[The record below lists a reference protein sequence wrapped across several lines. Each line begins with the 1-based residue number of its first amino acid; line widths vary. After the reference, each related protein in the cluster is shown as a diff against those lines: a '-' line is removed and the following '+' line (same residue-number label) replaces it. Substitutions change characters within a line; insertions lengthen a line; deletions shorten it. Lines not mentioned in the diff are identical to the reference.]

1 MKKSLK
7 HGIITSNGIGGECM
21 NLLYL
26 QYAVEIEK
34 TGSINKAAE
43 NLYMGQPNL
52 SRAIKE
58 LEASLGITVFAR
70 SSKGMIPTPQGEE
83 FLHYAKKVL
92 NEVDIIENLYK
103 NGEAKKQQF
112 SISVPRA
119 SYIAHAFT
127 EFSKKVGRYEKT
139 ELFYKET
146 NALRAIKNIFEQ
158 DYHLGIVRYACK
170 NSAHF
175 KKMFEEKGLTFET
188 VTEFTYLIVMSQ
200 EHPLAGYDEI
210 RFSDLTP
217 YTEIAHADPYVPSLS
232 MSVVKKDELPDN
244 TNHRIFVF
252 ERASQFELLSE
263 NPNTFMWVSPVPE
276 PMMKRYGLV
285 QKPCVD
291 NTKRYMDLLIYR
303 KDYVLSEMDKM
314 FITEL
319 CDAKRKFIK

>member
-1 MKKSLK
+1 
-7 HGIITSNGIGGECM
+7 M

-58 LEASLGITVFAR
+58 LEASLGITIFSR
-70 SSKGMIPTPQGEE
+70 SSKGMTITPQGEE

-103 NGEAKKQQF
+103 NGVVKKEHF

-119 SYIAHAFT
+119 SYISHAFT
-127 EFSKKVGRYEKT
+127 SFSKKIQGYEKT

-146 NALRAIKNIFEQ
+146 NALRAVKNILEQ

-170 NSAHF
+170 NNANF
-175 KKMFEEKGLTFET
+175 KRMFEEKGLVFET
-188 VTEFTYLIVMSQ
+188 ITEFTYCLIMSRQ
-200 EHPLAGYDEI
+200 HPLAQLDEI
-210 RFSDLTP
+210 HYSDLTP

-232 MSVVKKDELPDN
+232 MSAVKKEELPDN
-244 TNHRIFVF
+244 ISHRIFVF
-252 ERASQFELLSE
+252 ERASQFELLSD
-263 NPNTFMWVSPVPE
+263 NANTFMWVSPVPE
-276 PMMKRYGLV
+276 RVLERYDLV

-291 NTKRYMDLLIYR
+291 NTKKYMDLLIYR
-303 KDYVLSEMDKM
+303 RDHVLSELDKM

-319 CDAKRKFIK
+319 CDAKRKYLK

>member
-1 MKKSLK
+1 
-7 HGIITSNGIGGECM
+7 M

-34 TGSINKAAE
+34 TGSLNRAAE

-58 LEASLGITVFAR
+58 LEASLGITIFAR
-70 SSKGMIPTPQGEE
+70 SSKGMVPTPQGEE

-92 NEVDIIENLYK
+92 DEVDIIENLYK
-103 NGEAKKQQF
+103 NGEARKEQF

-127 EFSKKVGRYEKT
+127 EFSKKVSGYPKT

-146 NALRAIKNIFEQ
+146 NALRAVKNILEQ

-170 NSAHF
+170 NNANF
-175 KKMFEEKGLTFET
+175 KRMLEEKGLAFET
-188 VTEFTYLIVMSQ
+188 VTEFTYCLILSKS
-200 EHPLAGYDEI
+200 HPLAEQAEI
-210 RFSDLTP
+210 RYADLAP

-232 MSVVKKDELPDN
+232 MAAVKKEELPDD
-244 TNHRIFVF
+244 TSHRIFVF

-263 NPNTFMWVSPVPE
+263 NTSTFMWVSPVPARVLA
-276 PMMKRYGLV
+276 RYGLV

-291 NTKRYMDLLIYR
+291 NTKKYMDLLIYR
-303 KDYVLSEMDKM
+303 KDYVLSEMDKI

-319 CDAKRKFIK
+319 CDAKRRFIQ

>member
-1 MKKSLK
+1 MKE
-7 HGIITSNGIGGECM
+7 IGDYFM

-70 SSKGMIPTPQGEE
+70 SSKGMVPTPQGEE
-83 FLHYAKKVL
+83 FLHYAKKL
-92 NEVDIIENLYK
+92 LLEVDMIEGLYK
-103 NGEAKKQQF
+103 NGEAKREQF

-119 SYIAHAFT
+119 SYIAEAFT
-127 EFSKKVGRYEKT
+127 QFSKKISGYEKT

-146 NALRAIKNIFEQ
+146 NALRAVKNILEK

-170 NSAHF
+170 NNDNF
-175 KKMFEEKGLTFET
+175 KKMFEEKGLRFET
-188 VTEFTYLIVMSQ
+188 ITEFTYRLVMSKK
-200 EHPLAGYDEI
+200 HPLAGLDEI
-210 RFSDLTP
+210 RYSDLVS

-232 MSVVKKDELPDN
+232 MASVKKDELPDN
-244 TNHRIFVF
+244 VSHRIFVF

-263 NPNTFMWVSPVPE
+263 NTDTFMWVSPVPDRVLE
-276 PMMKRYGLV
+276 RFGLV
-285 QKPCVD
+285 QKTCAD
-291 NTKRYMDLLIYR
+291 NTKKYMDLLIYR
-303 KDYVLSEMDKM
+303 NDYKLSELDKI

>member
-1 MKKSLK
+1 
-7 HGIITSNGIGGECM
+7 M

-70 SSKGMIPTPQGEE
+70 SSKGMLPTPQGEE
-83 FLHYAKKVL
+83 FLHYAKKIL

-103 NGEAKKQQF
+103 AGEARKELF

-119 SYIAHAFT
+119 SYIAYAFT
-127 EFSKKVGRYEKT
+127 EFSKKVTDHEKT

-146 NALRAIKNIFEQ
+146 NALRAIKNILEQ

-170 NSAHF
+170 NNSNF
-175 KKMFEEKGLTFET
+175 KKMFEEKGLVFET
-188 VTEFTYLIVMSQ
+188 VTEFTYRLVMS
-200 EHPLAGYDEI
+200 EDHPLAKLDDIHY
-210 RFSDLTP
+210 SDLIP

-232 MSVVKKDELPDN
+232 MSSVRKEELPEN
-244 TNHRIFVF
+244 INHRIFVF

-263 NPNTFMWVSPVPE
+263 NTNTFMWVSPVPE
-276 PMMKRYGLV
+276 RVLKRYGLV
-285 QKPCVD
+285 QKPCSD
-291 NTKRYMDLLIYR
+291 NTKKYMDLLIYR
-303 KDYVLSEMDKM
+303 KDYVLSSLDKI

-319 CDAKRKFIK
+319 CEAKRKFIR

>member
-1 MKKSLK
+1 
-7 HGIITSNGIGGECM
+7 M

-70 SSKGMIPTPQGEE
+70 SSKGMVPTPQGEE

-92 NEVDIIENLYK
+92 REVEMLENLYR
-103 NGEAKKQQF
+103 GAETKKEQF

-127 EFSKKVGRYEKT
+127 EFSKKVGGYEKT

-146 NALRAIKNIFEQ
+146 NALRAVKNILEH

-170 NSAHF
+170 NSRNF
-175 KKMFEEKGLTFET
+175 ENMFEEKGLAFET
-188 VTEFTYLIVMSQ
+188 VTEFTYCLVMSK
-200 EHPLAGYDEI
+200 EHPLAARENI
-210 RFSDLTP
+210 RYADLAP

-232 MSVVKKDELPDN
+232 MSSVKKEELPDD
-244 TNHRIFVF
+244 TNHRIFIF
-252 ERASQFELLSE
+252 ERASQYELLSE
-263 NPNTFMWVSPVPE
+263 NRNTFMWVSPAPE
-276 PMMKRYGLV
+276 RMLRRYGLV

-291 NTKRYMDLLIYR
+291 NTKKYTDLLIYR
-303 KDYVLSEMDKM
+303 KDHVLSELDRM
-314 FITEL
+314 FIDEL
-319 CDAKRKFIK
+319 YDAKRRFIK

>member
-1 MKKSLK
+1 
-7 HGIITSNGIGGECM
+7 M

-26 QYAVEIEK
+26 QYAVEIER

-58 LEASLGITVFAR
+58 LEASLGITIFAR
-70 SSKGMIPTPQGEE
+70 SSRGMVATPQGEE
-83 FLHYAKKVL
+83 FLHYAKKIL
-92 NEVDIIENLYK
+92 SEVDIIENLYK
-103 NGEAKKQQF
+103 NGESKKEHF

-119 SYIAHAFT
+119 SYITHAFA
-127 EFSKKVGRYEKT
+127 EFSKKVACYEKT

-146 NALRAIKNIFEQ
+146 NALRAIKNILEQ

-170 NSAHF
+170 NHANF
-175 KKMFEEKGLTFET
+175 KKMFEEKGLVFET
-188 VTEFTYLIVMSQ
+188 VTEFTYRLVMSKN
-200 EHPLAGYDEI
+200 HPLAGLDEI
-210 RFSDLTP
+210 HYSDLTP

-232 MSVVKKDELPDN
+232 MSAVKKEELPDN

-263 NPNTFMWVSPVPE
+263 NTNTFMWVSPLPE
-276 PMMKRYGLV
+276 PVTERYGLI
-285 QKPCVD
+285 QKPCGD

>member
-1 MKKSLK
+1 
-7 HGIITSNGIGGECM
+7 M

-34 TGSINKAAE
+34 TGSINRAAE

-58 LEASLGITVFAR
+58 LEASLGITIFTR
-70 SSKGMIPTPQGEE
+70 SSKGMVPTLQGEE

-92 NEVDIIENLYK
+92 SEVDIIENLYK
-103 NGEAKKQQF
+103 NGETKKEQF

-127 EFSKKVGRYEKT
+127 EFSQKVKKYAKT

-146 NALRAIKNIFEQ
+146 NALRAVKNILEH

-170 NSAHF
+170 NNSNF
-175 KKMFEEKGLTFET
+175 KKMFEEKGILFET
-188 VTEFTYLIVMSQ
+188 VTEFTYRLVMSKK
-200 EHPLAGYDEI
+200 HPLAEKSKICY
-210 RFSDLTP
+210 SDLTP

-232 MSVVKKDELPDN
+232 MASVKNEELPNN
-244 TNHRIFVF
+244 TSHRIFVF

-263 NPNTFMWVSPVPE
+263 NTDTFMWVSPVPE
-276 PMMKRYGLV
+276 RILERYGLV
-285 QKPCVD
+285 QKPCDD
-291 NTKRYMDLLIYR
+291 NTKKYMDLLIYR
-303 KDYVLSEMDKM
+303 KDYVLSELDKI

-319 CDAKRKFIK
+319 CDSKRKFIK

>member
-1 MKKSLK
+1 
-7 HGIITSNGIGGECM
+7 M

-58 LEASLGITVFAR
+58 LEASLGIAIFAR
-70 SSKGMIPTPQGEE
+70 SSKGMVPTPQGEE
-83 FLHYAKKVL
+83 FLHYAKKIL
-92 NEVDIIENLYK
+92 SEVDIIENLYK
-103 NGEAKKQQF
+103 TGATRKAQF
-112 SISVPRA
+112 SISVPRS
-119 SYIAHAFT
+119 SYISHAFA
-127 EFSKKVGRYEKT
+127 EFSKKVGHYEKT

-146 NALRAIKNIFEQ
+146 NALRAVKNILEH
-158 DYHLGIVRYACK
+158 DYHLGIIRYACK
-170 NSAHF
+170 NNPNF
-175 KKMFEEKGLTFET
+175 KKMLEEKGLVFET
-188 VTEFTYLIVMSQ
+188 VTEFTYRLVMS
-200 EHPLAGYDEI
+200 EKHPLALCDEI
-210 RFSDLTP
+210 HYSDLTS
-217 YTEIAHADPYVPSLS
+217 YIEIAHADPYVPSVS
-232 MSVVKKDELPDN
+232 MSAVRKEELPDN

-263 NPNTFMWVSPVPE
+263 NTKTFMWVSPVPE
-276 PMMKRYGLV
+276 SVLRRYGLV

-291 NTKRYMDLLIYR
+291 NTKKYMDLLIYR
-303 KDYVLSEMDKM
+303 RDYVLSEMDKI

>member
-1 MKKSLK
+1 
-7 HGIITSNGIGGECM
+7 M

-34 TGSINKAAE
+34 TGSISKAAE

-58 LEASLGITVFAR
+58 LEASLGIAIFSR
-70 SSKGMIPTPQGEE
+70 SSKGMVPTARGEE

-92 NEVDIIENLYK
+92 NEIDVIENLYK
-103 NGEAKKQQF
+103 NGEKKKEQF

-119 SYIAHAFT
+119 SYIAHAFV
-127 EFSKKVGRYEKT
+127 EFSKKVQGYEKT

-158 DYHLGIVRYACK
+158 DYHLGIVRYAYK
-170 NSAHF
+170 NGGNF
-175 KKMFEEKGLTFET
+175 KKMFEEKGLAFET
-188 VTEFTYLIVMSQ
+188 VTEFTYRLVMS
-200 EHPLAGYDEI
+200 EKHPLARLEEI
-210 RFSDLTP
+210 RYADLSP
-217 YTEIAHADPYVPSLS
+217 YVEIAHADPYVPSLS
-232 MSVVKKDELPDN
+232 MSAIKKEELPDN

-263 NPNTFMWVSPVPE
+263 NTQTFMWLSPVPE
-276 PMMKRYGLV
+276 PMLRRYGLV
-285 QKPCVD
+285 QKTCSD

-303 KDYVLSEMDKM
+303 KDYTLSEIDKM
-314 FITEL
+314 FVTEL
-319 CDAKRKFIK
+319 CEAKRTFVR

>member
-1 MKKSLK
+1 
-7 HGIITSNGIGGECM
+7 M

-26 QYAVEIEK
+26 QYAVEIAK

-58 LEASLGITVFAR
+58 LEASLGITVFVR
-70 SSKGMIPTPQGEE
+70 SSKGMFPTPQGEE

-92 NEVDIIENLYK
+92 NEVDIIEHLYK
-103 NGEAKKQQF
+103 NSAVKKEQF
-112 SISVPRA
+112 SISVPRS

-127 EFSKKVGRYEKT
+127 EFSKKVSHYEKT

-146 NALRAIKNIFEQ
+146 NALRAIKNILEQ
-158 DYHLGIVRYACK
+158 DYHLGIIRYACK
-170 NSAHF
+170 NHANF
-175 KKMFEEKGLTFET
+175 KKMFEEKGLIFET
-188 VTEFTYLIVMSQ
+188 VTEFTYRLIMS
-200 EHPLAGYDEI
+200 ENHPLASQDEI
-210 RFSDLTP
+210 RYSDLTP
-217 YTEIAHADPYVPSLS
+217 YTEIAHADPYVPSIS
-232 MSVVKKDELPDN
+232 MSAIKKEELPDN

-263 NPNTFMWVSPVPE
+263 NTSTFMWVAPVPE
-276 PMMKRYGLV
+276 PVLKRYGLI
-285 QKPCVD
+285 QKPCID
-291 NTKRYMDLLIYR
+291 NTKKYMDLLIYR
-303 KDYVLSEMDKM
+303 KDYMLSEMDKI

>member
-1 MKKSLK
+1 
-7 HGIITSNGIGGECM
+7 M

-58 LEASLGITVFAR
+58 LEASLGISIFAR
-70 SSKGMIPTPQGEE
+70 SSKGMVPTPQGDE

-103 NGEAKKQQF
+103 NGGEKTSCF

-119 SYIAHAFT
+119 TYIAYAFT
-127 EFSKKVGRYEKT
+127 EFSKKVGDSSKT

-146 NALRAIKNIFEQ
+146 NALRAVKNILEQ
-158 DYHLGIVRYACK
+158 DYHLGIVRYNNK
-170 NSAHF
+170 NNANF
-175 KKMFEEKGLTFET
+175 KKMFEEKGLTHEI
-188 VTEFTYLIVMSQ
+188 VTEFTYRLVMSKD
-200 EHPLAGYDEI
+200 HPLAQLDEI
-210 RFSDLTP
+210 HYADLEP

-232 MSVVKKDELPDN
+232 MSAVKKEELPDN
-244 TNHRIFVF
+244 IKHRIFVF
-252 ERASQFELLSE
+252 ERASQFELLSD
-263 NPNTFMWVSPVPE
+263 NTNTFMWVSPVPE
-276 PMMKRYGLV
+276 PTLDRFGLIQRPCTDND
-285 QKPCVD
+285 QKY
-291 NTKRYMDLLIYR
+291 TDLLIYP
-303 KDYVLSEMDKM
+303 KGYSLSELDKL

-319 CDAKRKFIK
+319 CEAKRKFIK

>member
-1 MKKSLK
+1 
-7 HGIITSNGIGGECM
+7 M

-58 LEASLGITVFAR
+58 LEASLGIVIFTR
-70 SSKGMIPTPQGEE
+70 SSRGMVPTPRGEE

-92 NEVDIIENLYK
+92 SDVDIIENLYRH
-103 NGEAKKQQF
+103 GGDQKKQF
-112 SISVPRA
+112 SISVPRT
-119 SYIAHAFT
+119 SYIAHAFV
-127 EFSKKVGRYEKT
+127 EFSKKLGNYQKT

-146 NALRAIKNIFEQ
+146 NALRAIKNILEH

-170 NSAHF
+170 NSEHF
-175 KKMFEEKGLTFET
+175 KRMFEEKGLVFET
-188 VTEFTYLIVMSQ
+188 ITEFTYGLVMS
-200 EHPLAGYDEI
+200 EKHPLASLDEI
-210 RFSDLTP
+210 RYEDLTP

-232 MSVVKKDELPDN
+232 MASVRKEELPDN

-263 NPNTFMWVSPVPE
+263 NTSTFMWVSPVPA
-276 PMMKRYGLV
+276 PILARYGLV
-285 QKPCVD
+285 QRRSAD
-291 NTKRYMDLLIYR
+291 NTKQYMDLLIYR
-303 KDYVLSEMDKM
+303 KDYVLSELDRL

-319 CDAKRKFIK
+319 CDAKRKFVK

>member
-1 MKKSLK
+1 
-7 HGIITSNGIGGECM
+7 M

-34 TGSINKAAE
+34 TGSINRAAE

-52 SRAIKE
+52 SRAIKD
-58 LEASLGITVFAR
+58 LETSLGITIFAR
-70 SSKGMIPTPQGEE
+70 SSKGMVPTPQGEE

-92 NEVDIIENLYK
+92 QEVDIIENLYK
-103 NGEAKKQQF
+103 NGEPQKELF
-112 SISVPRA
+112 SISVPRS
-119 SYIAHAFT
+119 SYISHAFT
-127 EFSKKVGRYEKT
+127 EFSKKVSCYEKT

-146 NALRAIKNIFEQ
+146 NALRAVKNILEQ

-170 NSAHF
+170 NNANF
-175 KKMFEEKGLTFET
+175 KKMFEEKGLVFET
-188 VTEFTYLIVMSQ
+188 VTEFTYRLIMSKD
-200 EHPLAGYDEI
+200 HPLAKLAEI
-210 RFSDLTP
+210 RYEDLGP

-232 MSVVKKDELPDN
+232 MSAVKKEELPDN

-263 NPNTFMWVSPVPE
+263 NINTFMWVSPVPE
-276 PMMKRYGLV
+276 PVLQRYGLV
-285 QKPCVD
+285 QRSCVD
-291 NTKRYMDLLIYR
+291 NTKKYMDLLIYR

-319 CDAKRKFIK
+319 CEAKRKFLK

>member
-1 MKKSLK
+1 
-7 HGIITSNGIGGECM
+7 M

-34 TGSINKAAE
+34 TGSINRAAE

-58 LEASLGITVFAR
+58 LEASLGITIFAR
-70 SSKGMIPTPQGEE
+70 SSKGMVPTPQGEE

-92 NEVDIIENLYK
+92 HEVDIIENLYK
-103 NGEAKKQQF
+103 NGEERKEQF

-119 SYIAHAFT
+119 SYISYAFA
-127 EFSKKVGRYEKT
+127 EFSKKTNHYKKA

-146 NALRAIKNIFEQ
+146 NALRAIKNILEQ

-170 NSAHF
+170 NNANF
-175 KKMFEEKGLTFET
+175 KKMFEEKGLVFET
-188 VTEFTYLIVMSQ
+188 ITEFTYHLVMSQ
-200 EHPLAGYDEI
+200 HHPLAALDEI
-210 RFSDLTP
+210 HFSDLTP

-232 MSVVKKDELPDN
+232 MSAVKKEELPDN

-263 NPNTFMWVSPVPE
+263 NTNTFMWVSPLPE
-276 PMMKRYGLV
+276 RVLKRYGLV
-285 QKPCVD
+285 QRPCSD
-291 NTKRYMDLLIYR
+291 NTKKYMDSLIYR

>member
-1 MKKSLK
+1 
-7 HGIITSNGIGGECM
+7 M

-52 SRAIKE
+52 SRAVKD
-58 LEASLGITVFAR
+58 LEASLGITIFAR
-70 SSKGMIPTPQGEE
+70 SSKGMVPTPQGEE

-92 NEVDIIENLYK
+92 SEVDIIENLYR
-103 NGEAKKQQF
+103 NGEAKKEHF

-127 EFSKKVGRYEKT
+127 EFSKKVNSYKKT

-146 NALRAIKNIFEQ
+146 NALRAVKNILEQ

-170 NSAHF
+170 NNSNF
-175 KKMFEEKGLTFET
+175 KKMFEEKGLRFESI
-188 VTEFTYLIVMSQ
+188 TEFTYRIVMS
-200 EHPLAGYDEI
+200 ENHPLAKLEEI
-210 RFSDLTP
+210 RYSDLTP
-217 YTEIAHADPYVPSLS
+217 YIEIAHADPYVPSLS
-232 MSVVKKDELPDN
+232 MSSVKKEELPDN

-263 NPNTFMWVSPVPE
+263 NHETFMWVSPVPE
-276 PMMKRYGLV
+276 RVLKRYGLV
-285 QKPCVD
+285 QRPCAD
-291 NTKRYMDLLIYR
+291 NAKKYMDLLIYR
-303 KDYVLSEMDKM
+303 KDYVLSELDKM

-319 CDAKRKFIK
+319 CDAKRRFIK

>member
-1 MKKSLK
+1 MWYNKQS
-7 HGIITSNGIGGECM
+7 IGGESM

-26 QYAVEIEK
+26 QYAVEVEK

-43 NLYMGQPNL
+43 NLFMGQPNL

-58 LEASLGITVFAR
+58 LEASLGITIFTR
-70 SSKGMIPTPQGEE
+70 SSKGMVPTTRGEE
-83 FLHYAKKVL
+83 FLYYAKKVL
-92 NEVDIIENLYK
+92 SEVDIIENLYK
-103 NGEAKKQQF
+103 NAEEKKEQF
-112 SISVPRA
+112 SISVPRT
-119 SYIAHAFT
+119 SYIAYAFT
-127 EFSKKVGRYEKT
+127 EFSKKVGQYGRT

-146 NALRAIKNIFEQ
+146 NALRAIKNILEN

-170 NSAHF
+170 NNSNF
-175 KKMFEEKGLTFET
+175 KKMFEEKGLVYEPI
-188 VTEFTYLIVMSQ
+188 TEFTYRLVMS
-200 EHPLAGYDEI
+200 ENHPLSGLDKI

-232 MSVVKKDELPDN
+232 MAAVKKEELPDN

-263 NPNTFMWVSPVPE
+263 NHRTFMWVAPVPE
-276 PMMKRYGLV
+276 RILQRYGLV

-291 NTKRYMDLLIYR
+291 NTKKYMDLLIYR
-303 KDYVLSEMDKM
+303 KDYVLSQMDKI

-319 CDAKRKFIK
+319 CEAKRKFIE